1 LTEHKQIPLFP
12 SPEPDH
18 AESMRWVRGVLADAD
33 HRRYS
38 FDGLSDYYRSPEW
51 RCKRLAKLTEA
62 GNKCR
67 RCDATSGLQVHH
79 LTYARLY
86 HEHMDDLEVL
96 CAECHD
102 GADRDR
108 EYENGLSTYVS
119 KKYGDHYDADN
130 FIEEFNEWLEEQE

>member
-1 LTEHKQIPLFP
+1 MSDRQQIPLFP

-18 AESMRWVRGVLADAD
+18 SESMAWVRGVLADAD

-38 FDGLSDYYRSPEW
+38 FTGLADYYRSPEW

-79 LTYARLY
+79 RHYARLFN
-86 HEHMDDLEVL
+86 EHMEDLEVL
-96 CAECHD
+96 CVECHD
-102 GADRDR
+102 RADRCR
-108 EYENGLSTYVS
+108 EYESGLVTYVS
-119 KKYGDHYDADN
+119 KKYGDHYNPDH
-130 FIEEFNEWLEEQE
+130 FIEEFNEWLEEQT